1 MNASIQQLSF
11 IMKSGCFLAVSHEKF
26 FVFKL
31 NINVLLFTG
40 AEFKIPS

>member
-1 MNASIQQLSF
+1 MSLSIRQLFF
-11 IMKSGCFLAVSHEKF
+11 ITKSGCFLAVSYEKS

-31 NINVLLFTG
+31 NINVLLFAN